1 MSEWILRMGDADRRL
16 LQALAIRR
24 IPFLNWFMRAWTHL
38 GDPAVAIGL
47 AGALLV
53 FGVPG
58 AEGVGVQA
66 PLALALSHLLSQ
78 LLKRRIARPR
88 PALPVGLH
96 SLIEAPDRFSFPS
109 GHASASL
116 ALALPVALAL
126 APVAGLAV
134 LLGALL
140 VGVSRSYLGVHFPG
154 DVLAG
159 WVLAILSVGLVGA
172 LLS

>member
-1 MSEWILRMGDADRRL
+1 MSEWILRMSDADRRL
-16 LQALAIRR
+16 LQARAIRR
-24 IPFLNWFMRAWTHL
+24 IPLLNRFMKAWTHL
-38 GDPAVAIGL
+38 GDPAVAIGI

-53 FGVPG
+53 LGLPG
-58 AEGVGVQA
+58 SEGAGIHA
-66 PLALALSHLLSQ
+66 ALGLTLSHLFSQ

-88 PALPVGLH
+88 PNLAVGLH

-116 ALALPVALAL
+116 ALALPVALAV
-126 APVAGLAV
+126 APMVGMAV

-140 VGVSRSYLGVHFPG
+140 VGVSRSYLGVHYPG

-159 WVLAILSVGLVGA
+159 WLLAILSAGLACA

>member
-16 LQALAIRR
+16 LQALALRR
-24 IPFLNWFMRAWTHL
+24 IPFLNRFMRAWTHL

-47 AGALLV
+47 AGGLLV
-53 FGVPG
+53 FGIPG
-58 AEGVGVQA
+58 ADGVGIQA
-66 PLALALSHLLSQ
+66 ALALTLSHLLSQ
-78 LLKRRIARPR
+78 FLKRRIARPR
-88 PALPVGLH
+88 PGLPVGLH
-96 SLIEAPDRFSFPS
+96 SLIKAPDRFSFPS

-126 APVAGLAV
+126 APIAGLAI

-140 VGVSRSYLGVHFPG
+140 VGVSRSYLGVHYPG
-154 DVLAG
+154 DVMAG
-159 WVLAILSVGLVGA
+159 WVLAAFSAGLVAA